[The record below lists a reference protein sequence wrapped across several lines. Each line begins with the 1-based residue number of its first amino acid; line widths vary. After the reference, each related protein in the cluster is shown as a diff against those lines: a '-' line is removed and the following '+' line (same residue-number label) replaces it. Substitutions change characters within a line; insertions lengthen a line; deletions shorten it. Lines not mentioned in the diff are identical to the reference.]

1 MWYMVPKRRRK
12 RSGHRQTLQVAPVP
26 IIFSRLPGALST
38 RSLDVSERQN
48 PGFFMRSEFASL
60 QWFCSFRNSLC
71 PVGKVGGGRLSGKTA
86 DLGIGGTSALP
97 RWRGYPSSGSSPQS
111 LALSLHF
118 SLKSTGNVRKIGVSS
133 CGRGFSSL
141 VLRWKQTVTPFSAR
155 AFLRPAITHYCW
167 DWSELELIH
176 LSVF

>member
-71 PVGKVGGGRLSGKTA
+71 PVGKVGGKKTE
-86 DLGIGGTSALP
+86 
-97 RWRGYPSSGSSPQS
+97 RKNSGSGHRRHLRASPM
-111 LALSLHF
+111 
-118 SLKSTGNVRKIGVSS
+118 TRI
-133 CGRGFSSL
+133 
-141 VLRWKQTVTPFSAR
+141 
-155 AFLRPAITHYCW
+155 
-167 DWSELELIH
+167 SELREFTAVTAALTS
-176 LSVF
+176 LQSKVYRQRKKDRCQ